1 MIVEQLSQIMLID
14 AKPKYVVDKIIPFS
28 DHVKEELLP
37 NVSSIAVYKTKID
50 KQLKPKVT
58 SQSQGECT
66 QLTKLSRRARL
77 VADGTGLEN
86 RKGFTLLVGS
96 NPTPSALALNEF

>member
-1 MIVEQLSQIMLID
+1 MSKIATHLHFIRNDKTISQIMLID

-50 KQLKPKVT
+50 KQLNVVGLSEVYKVI
-58 SQSQGECT
+58 SVNE
-66 QLTKLSRRARL
+66 LEL
-77 VADGTGLEN
+77 V
-86 RKGFTLLVGS
+86 R
-96 NPTPSALALNEF
+96 